1 MPINIPYTFV
11 AGTKA
16 KAAEVNADFQNIKE
30 FVDGLEIDV
39 DSATTAVASL
49 QANKANLNGQADEIF
64 SMADPV
70 GDYDGVN
77 KRTLINLTANTRDA
91 VTGFVVSK
99 QTNTSVNCTPGACWD
114 VSYTKM
120 IQKTTSMVKTFSALS
135 ANATYYIYVT
145 MDATTENVDLSIST
159 SSVTPEVT
167 TNIYYRRLATLIT
180 DSNGYVDIIIN
191 DYVSSTNTSGLSLP
205 DYASKQSKNVGT
217 TYTAD
222 KNGYVFFSGTLEDPG
237 DNGEAASFY
246 INNTQ
251 MGYVT
256 TWKYKTNPTWTFPVS
271 RNDTYRVNGSFS
283 QTLYYYVPCKN

>member
-91 VTGFVVSK
+91 VTGFVISK
-99 QTNTSVNCTPGACWD
+99 QSNTSVNCTPGACWD
-114 VSYTKM
+114 VSYTEM
-120 IQKTTSMVKTFSALS
+120 IQKDTSMVKEFDTLS
-135 ANATYYIYVT
+135 ANATYYIYVIK
-145 MDATTENVDLSIST
+145 DATTKNVDLSIST

-167 TNIYYRRLATLIT
+167 TNIYYRRLATLTT
-180 DSNGYVDIIIN
+180 DSNGYIDVITNDHVIAKQVD
-191 DYVSSTNTSGLSLP
+191 S
-205 DYASKQSKNVGT
+205 VGFLGDT
-217 TYTAD
+217 RLTVQQGVTYTAD
-222 KNGYVFFSGTLEDPG
+222 QNLWLFAKLTDDGSSATIYVNNIEVARLWTKGEWGSPG
-237 DNGEAASFY
+237 MTS
-246 INNTQ
+246 
-251 MGYVT
+251 
-256 TWKYKTNPTWTFPVS
+256 FPVKKGQ
-271 RNDTYRVNGSFS
+271 TYKINWNGSAS
-283 QTLYYYVPCKN
+283 GWAYTMG